1 MRSKQGWPSVIQ
13 GVLALLLSVCA
24 GSVSAQNAYFLWPT
38 VLFVKGQDLCQFEE
52 GFGATRKE
60 QVNEMASQ
68 LKDLMRYGASTRE
81 GMEALFN
88 LDAMVDKNRGQSLA
102 TSRMDV
108 TLEASLKAYLDRMY
122 LGFNPQDIKLQ
133 FVDPSPLSDL
143 IKRLRDEERQD
154 TVDVQQLALLSGIA
168 WGTYSYGPGCRGD
181 LLVTIHIELNNGTT
195 VSFQAQ
201 GKPELVMSAIAADIV
216 RHFQRTT
223 FPTIV
228 MMGDKPLVLL
238 GAAGRPI
245 NTAPTP
251 VIAERSCALIKA
263 RLPTVDEYEF
273 LSILGDWNNGVSL
286 DHKLWA
292 LSGGRVLN
300 PDTRNPSPVRTPA
313 EVNHLPVNFFCVR

>member
-1 MRSKQGWPSVIQ
+1 MLLKLG
-13 GVLALLLSVCA
+13 LLLLFVLGAQVANAQSV
-24 GSVSAQNAYFLWPT
+24 YYLWPT

-52 GFGATRKE
+52 SFGATRKA
-60 QVNEMASQ
+60 QVDDMAAQ

-88 LDAMVDKNRGQSLA
+88 LDALVDKNRGQSGA

-122 LGFNPQDIKLQ
+122 IGFNPQEIKLQ
-133 FVDPSPLSDL
+133 FVDPGAINEL
-143 IKRLRDEERQD
+143 IQRLRDNRRQD
-154 TVDVQQLALLSGIA
+154 TVDVQQLAMLSGIA

-195 VSFQAQ
+195 ASFQAQ
-201 GKPELVMSAIAADIV
+201 GKPETVMSVIAADIV

-223 FPTIV
+223 FPTVV

-238 GAAGRPI
+238 GAAGQPI
-245 NTAPTP
+245 NTAPNP
-251 VIAERSCALIKA
+251 LIAERSCSFIKA

-273 LSILGDWNNGVSL
+273 LSVMGDWHNGVSL
-286 DHKLWA
+286 DHALWA
-292 LSGGRVLN
+292 LSGNRVLN
-300 PDTRNPSPVRTPA
+300 PDTRNPTPVRTPA
-313 EVNHLPVNFFCVR
+313 EVNHMPVSFYCVR

>member
-1 MRSKQGWPSVIQ
+1 MRSKHGRPTAIQ
-13 GVLALLLSVCA
+13 FLLVLLLSVCA
-24 GSVSAQNAYFLWPT
+24 GSAWAQNAYFLWPT

-143 IKRLRDEERQD
+143 IQRLRDEERQD

-168 WGTYSYGPGCRGD
+168 WGTYAYGPGCRGD

-238 GAAGRPI
+238 GAAGKPI

-292 LSGGRVLN
+292 LAGGRVLN
-300 PDTRNPSPVRTPA
+300 PDTRNPTPVRTPA
-313 EVNHLPVNFFCVR
+313 EVNHLPVNFYCVR

>member
-1 MRSKQGWPSVIQ
+1 MRSKQHGRFV
-13 GVLALLLSVCA
+13 VELVFVLLLIFCA
-24 GSVSAQNAYFLWPT
+24 SGVRAQNAYYLWPT

-52 GFGATRKE
+52 SFGASRKE
-60 QVNEMASQ
+60 QVNDMAAQ
-68 LKDLMRYGASTRE
+68 LKDLMRYGASTQE
-81 GMEALFN
+81 GMQALFN
-88 LDAMVDKNRGQSLA
+88 LDAMVDKNRGQA
-102 TSRMDV
+102 TALSRMDV

-133 FVDPSPLSDL
+133 FVDPSPLGDL
-143 IKRLRDEERQD
+143 IKRLRDEERKD

-201 GKPELVMSAIAADIV
+201 GRPETVMSAIAADIV

-238 GAAGRPI
+238 GAAGKPI

-251 VIAERSCALIKA
+251 AIAERSCVLIKA

-286 DHKLWA
+286 SHMLWA
-292 LSGGRVLN
+292 LSGNRVLN
-300 PDTRNPSPVRTPA
+300 PDTRNPTPVRTPS
-313 EVNHLPVNFFCVR
+313 EVNHMPVNFYCVR